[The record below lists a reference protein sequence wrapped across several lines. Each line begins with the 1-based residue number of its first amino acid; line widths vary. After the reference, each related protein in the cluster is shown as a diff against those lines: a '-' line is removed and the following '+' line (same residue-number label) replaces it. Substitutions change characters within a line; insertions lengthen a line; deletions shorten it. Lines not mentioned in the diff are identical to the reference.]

1 MNGHLLVVSP
11 PSIAGAWGTKCKQFL
26 NHLRSL
32 DSGLVH
38 VIGKFAISSLLVLYN
53 MINLENIFIMSIPVL
68 YWQQSF
74 LFAMSLVVSWKH
86 HLWWLPCLWLDKN
99 LLSQCANTTSSSSC
113 TWCIQNSHVR
123 HLCLQIPYCLN
134 IIHDKTGWFQLS
146 ICQGLQPSSDRA
158 PLVAVIFLQLN
169 SDMQCL

>member
-11 PSIAGAWGTKCKQFL
+11 PSRCCGLGDKMQTISE
-26 NHLRSL
+26 SL

-113 TWCIQNSHVR
+113 TWCIQNSHVS
-123 HLCLQIPYCLN
+123 HVCLQIPCLN
-134 IIHDKTGWFQLS
+134 IIHGKTGWFQLS
-146 ICQGLQPSSDRA
+146 ICQGLQPSS
-158 PLVAVIFLQLN
+158 LTGHLSWL
-169 SDMQCL
+169 